1 MEKTLKE
8 LVTWLLESH
17 GESRMSPHSKAA
29 AQALA
34 FIFLGKT
41 CIYVLTQFPGQGEN
55 QMPFFA
61 PCSLH
66 PGMST

>member
-1 MEKTLKE
+1 MQKNIKE
-8 LVTWLLESH
+8 LVTWLLEPH
-17 GESRMSPHSKAA
+17 GESRMSPNSKAA

-41 CIYVLTQFPGQGEN
+41 HIYVLTRFPEQGEN

-61 PCSLH
+61 PCSLL